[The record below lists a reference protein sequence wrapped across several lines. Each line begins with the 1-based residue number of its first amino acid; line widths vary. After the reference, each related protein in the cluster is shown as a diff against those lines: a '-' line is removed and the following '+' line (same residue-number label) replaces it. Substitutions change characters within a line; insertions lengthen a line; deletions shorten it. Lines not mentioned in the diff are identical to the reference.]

1 MAYITSSAA
10 NGGSVTFVPKTKD
23 SYFYESFVCRA
34 AANEGYSAISF
45 ALQGP
50 VNGSVAVELQTQ
62 ATCSDTTHNVSYN
75 VIANLTGT
83 RQQITLP
90 LDSFVEQGNLNAIVA
105 VAFLEFL
112 SDGVA
117 AWSIGNIQFVCGA
130 ATGTPGECPIP
141 KSGVVLTDM
150 QQSLQRLSRGLLL
163 SRPPLARQPYQ
174 Q

>member
-10 NGGSVTFVPKTKD
+10 NGGSVTFVPKTQE

-34 AANEGYSAISF
+34 AATEGYSAVSF
-45 ALQGP
+45 TLQGP

-62 ATCSDTTHNVSYN
+62 TNCSATTHTSSYN
-75 VIANLTGT
+75 VLSGLTGT

-90 LDSFVEQGNLNAIVA
+90 LDSFVDGVNPNAVVA
-105 VAFLEFL
+105 LAFSEFI

-130 ATGTPGECPIP
+130 VTGTPGSCAQGPSSVRGP
-141 KSGVVLTDM
+141 TNALS
-150 QQSLQRLSRGLLL
+150 QSLRAL
-163 SRPPLARQPYQ
+163 
-174 Q
+174 